1 MKALNRVK
9 IILKIYLQNGHS
21 LLLVSTLNKHI
32 KMSTYKRADSGIKS
46 EWGED
51 VVKIHKI
58 RRKKSGIYIESF
70 KIPAMCNTTKAI
82 AKGAGASY
90 RIQSI

>member
-1 MKALNRVK
+1 
-9 IILKIYLQNGHS
+9 
-21 LLLVSTLNKHI
+21 
-32 KMSTYKRADSGIKS
+32 MSTYKRADSGIKS

-70 KIPAMCNTTKAI
+70 KIPAMCNTMCKT
-82 AKGAGASY
+82 SHC
-90 RIQSI
+90 